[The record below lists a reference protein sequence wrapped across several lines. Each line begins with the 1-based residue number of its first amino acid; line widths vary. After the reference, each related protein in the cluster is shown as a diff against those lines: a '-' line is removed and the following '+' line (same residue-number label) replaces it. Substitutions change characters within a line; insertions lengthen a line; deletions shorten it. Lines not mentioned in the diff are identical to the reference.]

1 MVSCYQSKIR
11 KRVLDITTDTSTMSL
26 TDAKVRAEKPKEA
39 PLKISDGGGLYVLIQ
54 PSGSKLWRMGYRVAG
69 RQKTLAFG
77 IYPDV
82 SLADARARR
91 DEARLKLRQGVDPS
105 IVVKA
110 EKLAVAAT
118 TANTFRAVAAD
129 WFQKKMV
136 KEGKSPSTLKK
147 SRWVQGILNDGIG
160 DRAIN
165 EIEAP
170 ELLVVL
176 RRVEAQGKYATVKRL
191 RSTAS
196 AIFRFGIAT
205 GACKRDPSADLR
217 GALTSVAP
225 TPHAAVTDP
234 ADVGKLL
241 RAIDGFERLPT
252 VRLALKFLALT
263 FVRPG
268 ELCSAEWSEIT
279 GSVWDIPG
287 PKMKMRLPH
296 RVPLSRQAL
305 AVLDELRPIT
315 GKRKHLFA
323 SSVKPSQPFT
333 TNLLNSTMHE
343 IGFDH
348 DQHVPHGFR
357 STASTILNESG
368 EFSPDVIELSLA
380 HIPTG
385 VRGIYNR
392 SKYWP
397 ERVALAQWYADHL
410 DELRGRGKVVS
421 LPRKKARKAS
431 AY

>member
-1 MVSCYQSKIR
+1 M
-11 KRVLDITTDTSTMSL
+11 L
-26 TDAKVRAEKPKEA
+26 TDAKVRAQKPTESTYKV
-39 PLKISDGGGLYVLIQ
+39 SDGGGLFLQIQ
-54 PSGSKLWRMGYRVAG
+54 PTGSKLWRMAYRFAG
-69 RQKTLAFG
+69 KQKTLYFG
-77 IYPDV
+77 SYPAV
-82 SLADARARR
+82 SLSDARARR
-91 DEARLKLRQGVDPS
+91 DEAKLQLRAGEDPR
-105 IVVKA
+105 VVFKA
-110 EKLAVAAT
+110 EKAAVVAA

-136 KEGKSPSTLKK
+136 KEGKSPSTLNK
-147 SRWVQGILNDGIG
+147 SRWVLGILNDGIG
-160 DRAIN
+160 DRPIN

-176 RRVEAQGKYATVKRL
+176 RRVEAQEKYETVKRL

-205 GACKRDPSADLR
+205 GACKRDPAGDLR
-217 GALTSVAP
+217 GALTSVAA

-234 ADVGKLL
+234 GDVGKLL

-268 ELCSAEWSEIT
+268 EACSAEWSEII
-279 GSVWDIPG
+279 GNVWDIPAA
-287 PKMKMRLPH
+287 KMKMRLPH

-323 SSVKPSQPFT
+323 SSVKPSQPFA
-333 TNLLNSTMHE
+333 TNILHVALRE
-343 IGFDH
+343 IGVKH
-348 DQHVPHGFR
+348 DRHVPHGFR

-392 SKYWP
+392 AAYWS
-397 ERVALAQWYADHL
+397 ERVKLSQWYADRL
-410 DELRGRGKVVS
+410 DELRNRQRCR
-421 LPRKKARKAS
+421 LAW
-431 AY
+431 